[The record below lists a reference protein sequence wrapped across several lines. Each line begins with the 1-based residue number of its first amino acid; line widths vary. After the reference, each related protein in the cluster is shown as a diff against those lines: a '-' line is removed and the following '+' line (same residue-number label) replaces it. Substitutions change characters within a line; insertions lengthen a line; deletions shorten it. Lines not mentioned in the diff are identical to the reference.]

1 MIHECETFDLIA
13 LKNDV
18 PDALKYAAADV
29 VVAVAAVTFET
40 QVLVD
45 NVSAEKD
52 GFVPFRVITVVTF
65 VVTFVETFVVMEYDA
80 LCEEKHLQPH
90 LNYYTFVAAAVA
102 VDVDVDVDVALDEDE
117 IHFVPS
123 SLVLVV
129 QVEKLMNLVR
139 YL

>member
-45 NVSAEKD
+45 NVSVEKD

-65 VVTFVETFVVMEYDA
+65 VVTFVETFEVMEYDA

-90 LNYYTFVAAAVA
+90 LNYYTFVAAVA
-102 VDVDVDVDVALDEDE
+102 VDVDVDVDVEVEVDVEVDVDVGAALAVNVDFD
-117 IHFVPS
+117 
-123 SLVLVV
+123 
-129 QVEKLMNLVR
+129 
-139 YL
+139 

>member
-45 NVSAEKD
+45 NVSVEKD

-65 VVTFVETFVVMEYDA
+65 VVTFVETFEVMEYDA

-90 LNYYTFVAAAVA
+90 LNYYTFVAAVA

>member
-65 VVTFVETFVVMEYDA
+65 VVTFVVMEYDA